1 MTTKAPQPEKRPPPP
16 KTSDSPYQKMSA
28 SDEEH
33 MAQALGLAR
42 RGLGTTWPNP
52 SVGSIVVAPS
62 GEIIARGWTA
72 PGGRP
77 HAEAIALDSAGS
89 RAKGATIYV
98 TLEPCAHEGR
108 GMACA
113 DLIAAAKPARAVI
126 ALRDPDPRTSG
137 RGLEQLAAAG
147 IEIEENVL
155 ASEAAAVALGH
166 ILRVTEGRPAVTLKL
181 AVGADGLM
189 PRGEGTPVWITGP
202 DARAHGHLLRA
213 RSDAILVGRGTVLA
227 DNPSLTCRLPGMSC
241 RSPVRVV
248 LDRRLRT
255 PPEAHLF
262 DDLMVP
268 VWLICAADEEHP
280 NTDALQDRGAEIVP
294 VPVDDHGMLGVH
306 DVLETL
312 AGRGITRVLVEGGPS
327 VARAFLDADLIDEAV
342 IYQSPNPAGPEGL
355 MPFVNEGLDRVT
367 GSGHF
372 TQIHARS
379 FGPDRMTWWR
389 RTRTCSLA
397 LSAS

>member
-1 MTTKAPQPEKRPPPP
+1 
-16 KTSDSPYQKMSA
+16 MSV

-33 MAQALGLAR
+33 MAQALQLAR
-42 RGLGTTWPNP
+42 RGLGLTWPNP

-62 GEIIARGWTA
+62 GEIAGRGWTA

-77 HAEAIALDSAGS
+77 HAEAIALDHAG
-89 RAKGATIYV
+89 AKAHGGTIYV

-113 DLIAAAKPARAVI
+113 DAIVAAKPARAVI

-137 RGLEQLAAAG
+137 RGLECMKEAG
-147 IEIEENVL
+147 IEVEEGVL
-155 ASEAAAVALGH
+155 ASQAAVVALGH
-166 ILRVTEGRPAVTLKL
+166 LMRVVWGRPAVTLKL

-189 PRGEGTPVWITGP
+189 PRGEGAAIWITGP

-213 RSDAILVGRGTVLA
+213 RHDAILVGRGTILA

-255 PPEAHLF
+255 PPDAKLF
-262 DDLMVP
+262 DDVMVP
-268 VWLICAADEEHP
+268 VWLVCAADEIHP
-280 NTDALQDRGAEIVP
+280 NAELLHERGAEIVP
-294 VPVDDHGMLGVH
+294 VTVDAEGLI
-306 DVLETL
+306 DVKDALETL
-312 AGRGITRVLVEGGPS
+312 ANRGITRILVEGGPS
-327 VARAFLDADLIDEAV
+327 VARAFLEADLVDEVV
-342 IYQSPNPAGPEGL
+342 IYQGPEPTGHDGL
-355 MPFVNEGLDRVT
+355 TPFAGDGLDRLT
-367 GSGHF
+367 ASGHF
-372 TQIHARS
+372 TKIASRA

-389 RTRTCSLA
+389 RMRTCSLA
-397 LSAS
+397 LSAA

>member
-1 MTTKAPQPEKRPPPP
+1 MT
-16 KTSDSPYQKMSA
+16 A
-28 SDEEH
+28 SDEDH
-33 MAQALGLAR
+33 MAQALQLAR
-42 RGLGTTWPNP
+42 RGLGLTWPNP
-52 SVGSIVVAPS
+52 AVGSIVVAPT
-62 GEIIARGWTA
+62 GEILARGWTA

-77 HAEAIALDSAGS
+77 HAEAIALEKAGT
-89 RAKGATIYV
+89 RARGATIYV
-98 TLEPCAHEGR
+98 TLEPCAHVGGR
-108 GMACA
+108 GLACA
-113 DLIAAAKPARAVI
+113 EIIAAAAPARAVV

-137 RGLEQLAAAG
+137 RGLEQLSAAG
-147 IEIEENVL
+147 IEVKDGVL
-155 ASEAAAVALGH
+155 VPEAKVVALGH

-189 PRGEGTPVWITGP
+189 PKGRGAPVWITGP

-213 RSDAILVGRGTVLA
+213 RNDAILVGRGTVLA

-255 PPEAHLF
+255 PPDARLF

-294 VPVDDHGMLGVH
+294 VPVDSHGMLGIR
-306 DVLETL
+306 DALETL
-312 AGRGITRVLVEGGPS
+312 ARRGITRVLLEGGPS

-342 IYQSPNPAGPEGL
+342 IYQGQKEAGPDGL
-355 MPFVNEGLDRVT
+355 MPFVSHGLDRVT
-367 GSGHF
+367 STGHF
-372 TQIHARS
+372 TQVEARS
-379 FGPDRMTWWR
+379 FGPDRMSSWR
-389 RTRTCSLA
+389 RVRRCSPA
-397 LSAS
+397 LSAA